1 MGILYRIS
9 INVIMTRTNHQAG
22 ETTPVSDLNDQNEN
36 HMDQSEA
43 DVIADSEANEE
54 EGMDTCPH

>member
-1 MGILYRIS
+1 
-9 INVIMTRTNHQAG
+9 MTRTNHQAG